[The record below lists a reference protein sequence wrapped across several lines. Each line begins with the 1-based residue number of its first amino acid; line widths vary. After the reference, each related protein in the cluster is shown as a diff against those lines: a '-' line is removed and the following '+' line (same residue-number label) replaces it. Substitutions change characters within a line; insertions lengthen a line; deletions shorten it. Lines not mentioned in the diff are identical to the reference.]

1 MSLTKPRL
9 MRNLKN
15 SPFILKNEKR
25 RAVRRPAEAP
35 DEDASL
41 KDMTTGKKS
50 GELSFDTPLM
60 S

>member
-1 MSLTKPRL
+1 